1 MMDSNRKVL
10 IVDNDEDIG
19 NLIKK
24 RLEIQ
29 WIDAAIVKTG
39 GEALNWLAANDT
51 ALILLDLNLP
61 DITGKEL
68 LSLLEKRER
77 SIPFIVVSGI
87 SDVRLTVEMMK
98 LGALDVLL
106 KDSVLPELIGP
117 IVMHGL
123 ETLDVR
129 RKYGESQTRIR
140 YITETIDD
148 VFWMMNETG
157 KRVIFVSPDFESI
170 WGISAKE
177 LYEHSYGWHEA
188 IIEEDRSK
196 IIRSFEKLRKG
207 AEREFDEVYR
217 IRDKFGRIRW
227 IRDRGYANYGKGKTI
242 LNFTGVATEIT
253 EQKELE
259 RQILEI
265 AEEERM
271 RIGQD
276 LHDDLC
282 QRLAAIGLKC
292 GMIHG
297 VLENENHIQAESMK
311 SVIRELREASSL
323 TRSIAKGLAPVSL
336 EAEGLMAELMYFTE
350 ITAERFQLTCQFD
363 CPELIEVSNATIASN
378 IFRIA
383 QELVNNAAK
392 HARPSRILV
401 GLYYEIGG
409 LRLEVTNDGKPF
421 YHPKRRRDGMGLHL
435 IQFRA
440 DAIGAALEYF
450 PGDSPDGGTRVACI
464 VPLRKRKEEVEQS
477 AAR

>member
-68 LSLLEKRER
+68 LSLLEKREQ

-157 KRVIFVSPDFESI
+157 KRVIFVSPAFESI
-170 WGISAKE
+170 WGI
-177 LYEHSYGWHEA
+177 
-188 IIEEDRSK
+188 
-196 IIRSFEKLRKG
+196 
-207 AEREFDEVYR
+207 
-217 IRDKFGRIRW
+217 
-227 IRDRGYANYGKGKTI
+227 
-242 LNFTGVATEIT
+242 
-253 EQKELE
+253 
-259 RQILEI
+259 
-265 AEEERM
+265 
-271 RIGQD
+271 
-276 LHDDLC
+276 
-282 QRLAAIGLKC
+282 
-292 GMIHG
+292 
-297 VLENENHIQAESMK
+297 
-311 SVIRELREASSL
+311 
-323 TRSIAKGLAPVSL
+323 
-336 EAEGLMAELMYFTE
+336 
-350 ITAERFQLTCQFD
+350 
-363 CPELIEVSNATIASN
+363 
-378 IFRIA
+378 
-383 QELVNNAAK
+383 
-392 HARPSRILV
+392 
-401 GLYYEIGG
+401 
-409 LRLEVTNDGKPF
+409 
-421 YHPKRRRDGMGLHL
+421 
-435 IQFRA
+435 
-440 DAIGAALEYF
+440 
-450 PGDSPDGGTRVACI
+450 
-464 VPLRKRKEEVEQS
+464 
-477 AAR
+477 